1 MKSEFSNRLLNF
13 SSRNFN
19 KACSRLYSFFIKH
32 IVCSIRH
39 IKIGNN
45 NMFVGLTSFYKEN
58 GGEIIIGNHNKFIS
72 NMTANKIGLN
82 HKCIISATPGISK
95 TCKIEIGNNCG
106 FSGTSIWCFEHIKIG
121 NNVRCGANTLIIDG
135 DAHFDDKRTS
145 PPKPIFIEDNVFLG
159 AGVIIRKGV
168 TIGKN
173 SVIGMNSMVTHDI
186 PENVIAAGTPC
197 KIIKRIES

>member
-13 SSRNFN
+13 TTRNLN
-19 KACSRLYSFFIKH
+19 KTYSHLCSLFIKY
-32 IVCSIRH
+32 IVCSIKH
-39 IKIGNN
+39 IKIGDKNI
-45 NMFVGLTSFYKEN
+45 FVGTTSFYKEN

-72 NMTANKIGLN
+72 RITANKIGLY
-82 HKCIISATPGISK
+82 HKCIISATPGISE

-145 PPKPIFIEDNVFLG
+145 LPKPIVIEDNVFLG
-159 AGVIIRKGV
+159 AGSIIRKGV

-173 SVIGMNSMVTHDI
+173 SVIGMNSMVIHDI

-197 KIIKRIES
+197 KIIKKIES